1 MRVSRSVALFVAASL
16 ALAGFSAQR
25 SLRGEDPAPKADA
38 KTAKPRAKPRG
49 RLPAHY
55 GDVVDAE
62 QREKIYGIQQSY
74 QPQIAALQSQLA
86 ALREKQTAEI
96 EAVLRP
102 EQLEKVKQLAAAAKA
117 KRAKTTDGGDAGKEA
132 AEEAKSADEE
142 APASDAKPDAKPAA
156 TKAKKAS

>member
-1 MRVSRSVALFVAASL
+1 MRASKCVALFVVASL
-16 ALAGFSAQR
+16 AFAGLTAQQ
-25 SLRGEDPAPKADA
+25 SLRGEDPAKAEA

-62 QREKIYGIQQSY
+62 QKEKIYGIQQSY
-74 QPQIAALQSQLA
+74 QPQIEALQSQLA
-86 ALREKQTAEI
+86 AVREKQTTEI

-117 KRAKTTDGGDAGKEA
+117 KRAKKSDAGDDGKE
-132 AEEAKSADEE
+132 ADEE
-142 APASDAKPDAKPAA
+142 ASSPDEEAPKPGAKPAA
-156 TKAKKAS
+156 TKAKKAA